1 MVDRHGDL
9 QELRR
14 AAAAGNVQAQASL
27 GTFLLLSGDHAPEG
41 REEGLK
47 WLLEAAQGG
56 DITSMFN
63 LGIACEQGLGRA
75 RDLDEAAL
83 WFWQASK
90 KGDGGAKGKLGTLML
105 KGAGFRKDSPVVQAI
120 QSSARDGDPY
130 GQLLFGRL
138 LLDGMGVARDD
149 LRAEEYFLK
158 AAGQGEAGA
167 VFFLGEMMAQGLVM
181 QTSGEQVLAMFFEL
195 GKRFISGGDL
205 VKALDCL
212 ASMKTLD
219 PGHYL
224 ARDLEERIEGANRKR
239 MDPA

>member
-1 MVDRHGDL
+1 MEDRHGEL
-9 QELRR
+9 QELRL
-14 AAAAGNVQAQASL
+14 AAAEGNVEAQASL
-27 GTFLLLSGDHAPEG
+27 GTFLLSRETVPEA

-56 DITSMFN
+56 DITAMFN

-83 WFWQASK
+83 WFWQAAQ
-90 KGDGGAKGKLGTLML
+90 KGDGGAKGKLGALML
-105 KGAGFRKDSPVVQAI
+105 KRSGFGEGSPVVQAI
-120 QSSARDGDPY
+120 QASARKGDPY
-130 GQLLFGRL
+130 SQLLFGNL
-138 LLDGMGVARDD
+138 LLDGTGVARDD
-149 LRAEEYFLK
+149 LRAEEYFLR

-167 VFFLGEMMAQGLVM
+167 IFFLGEMMAQGRVM
-181 QTSGEQVLAMFFEL
+181 KTSGDQIAAMFFEL
-195 GKRFISGGDL
+195 GNTFISGGNF

-212 ASMKTLD
+212 ASIRTFG

-224 ARDLEERIEGANRKR
+224 ARDLEERIEGASRKR